1 MGAIIDPFAR
11 CGDPFAGRN
20 YRGMANDG
28 HQIAVPARLRSEN
41 TKAVLAIV
49 KGNSLDKSREYF
61 LSSGGRYF
69 RQAPSR
75 CKATV

>member
-1 MGAIIDPFAR
+1 
-11 CGDPFAGRN
+11 
-20 YRGMANDG
+20 MANDG

-69 RQAPSR
+69 RQASSR
-75 CKATV
+75 CKATVWESLSPKISLASSTPRS